1 MTEDEA
7 KKKWC
12 PMVRV
17 GEGSSTDNRNCS
29 AGIVNKN
36 PGEGSQWNCCIASS
50 CMMWRCA
57 DSYFSTTTGTVRK
70 PDTGYC
76 GLGGKP

>member
-1 MTEDEA
+1 MEGKMTEDEA

-12 PMVRV
+12 PFVAVANQMAFETRIKYERLSGGVRL
-17 GEGSSTDNRNCS
+17 ENIC
-29 AGIVNKN
+29 A
-36 PGEGSQWNCCIASS
+36 ASD

-76 GLGGKP
+76 GLGGNP

>member
-12 PMVRV
+12 PN
-17 GEGSSTDNRNCS
+17 TDQRSDGCAGNDANFNCL
-29 AGIVNKN
+29 
-36 PGEGSQWNCCIASS
+36 ASG